1 MDTRVNSIIINS
13 SQVSSAI
20 TQIQVFRWLQYMKG
34 IGKQFNSII
43 NLSIILEWKFMK
55 VRFKL
60 VNYIRCDSYVALR
73 NSIIIINWVFEVFIM
88 INCTFLQ
95 FTMSLPNIK
104 IAQSFS

>member
-1 MDTRVNSIIINS
+1 
-13 SQVSSAI
+13 
-20 TQIQVFRWLQYMKG
+20 MKG

-60 VNYIRCDSYVALR
+60 VNYIGCDSYVALR

>member
-1 MDTRVNSIIINS
+1 
-13 SQVSSAI
+13 
-20 TQIQVFRWLQYMKG
+20 MKG

-60 VNYIRCDSYVALR
+60 VNYIGGDSYVALR

-88 INCTFLQ
+88 INYTFLQ

-104 IAQSFS
+104 IARSFS

>member
-1 MDTRVNSIIINS
+1 
-13 SQVSSAI
+13 
-20 TQIQVFRWLQYMKG
+20 MKG

-88 INCTFLQ
+88 INYTFLQ